1 MNGPGSVPSAAV
13 HSVPVSAP
21 AGSIVVN
28 SGITLAPAATSQP
41 QQTVTP
47 SAVASVSLPARTT
60 LSQPSTSS
68 LIQGP
73 VTLNVSN
80 FNMKTRISQAYFL
93 GDYVKLVASEAL
105 SPFVKSLC
113 NLSSCCHVFLTK
125 T

>member
-28 SGITLAPAATSQP
+28 SGITLAPAPTSQP
-41 QQTVTP
+41 QQTVAP
-47 SAVASVSLPARTT
+47 SAVSLPARTT